1 LLANGKN
8 RLRANVIPLQSFAI
22 HHYLKVLAY
31 FHANLIPQMHELI
44 TFLKELMDAE
54 KLAALVTLY
63 GGLYLVAFIIFA
75 ETGLFVGFFLPGD
88 SLLFVTGLMIANSQN
103 PFDSGAANLLYWISI
118 ITLAGIIGN
127 SVGYWFGKKTGPLL
141 FERRDTLLFKRKHV
155 LQAKEFYEKKGGGAI
170 ILARFLPIVRTFAP
184 IVAGV
189 VKMDRKKFFFYNVV
203 GSIAWVGSMVLAG
216 YFLGEIEWVKK
227 NFEKIVIGLI
237 VVTTAP
243 VLFKMFFSK
252 KKSPVL
258 EVTKD
263 MVDETINSD
272 K

>member
-1 LLANGKN
+1 
-8 RLRANVIPLQSFAI
+8 
-22 HHYLKVLAY
+22 
-31 FHANLIPQMHELI
+31 MHDFIEL
-44 TFLKELMDAE
+44 LKELMNAE

-88 SLLFVTGLMIANSQN
+88 SLLFVTGLMIANSQS
-103 PFDSGAANLLYWISI
+103 PFPNDFANLAYWMTL

-127 SVGYWFGKKTGPLL
+127 SVGYWFGRKTGPVL
-141 FERRDTLLFKRKHV
+141 FEKRDTLLFKRKHV
-155 LQAKEFYEKKGGGAI
+155 LQAKHFYEERGGSAI

-189 VKMDRKKFFFYNVV
+189 VQMDRKKFFFYNVLGCV
-203 GSIAWVGSMVLAG
+203 LWVPSMTLLG
-216 YFLGEIEWVKK
+216 YFLGENEWVKH

-243 VLFKMFFSK
+243 VIFKMFFGK
-252 KKSPVL
+252 KKSPVQ
-258 EVTKD
+258 EVAEDVVEETFGKD
-263 MVDETINSD
+263 DNHNN